1 MPDEPVVPQEPNN
14 HDPEFLRAFAKAI
27 VDKSERENPRSFLS
41 PGTVVGGAPGTST
54 GALPY
59 LLVHVDGDDG
69 STVSSIPT
77 LIGMRAPGT
86 RVMVLW
92 DRPHGAYV
100 IGATTPA
107 VPMGRMSV
115 GCPDD
120 GGNRQEVPRGVKTPI
135 AFCCPEFSVAGV
147 DVNGETFMSIPGG
160 ATYAASLDVKWHST
174 VFTQNNVGGIGIFGT
189 TDDTTDMNT
198 GGTVNVFWDLGPL
211 WSGNS
216 WLPILAGAAI
226 EAQFTGQARITCD
239 LEFEVTAPAGGEAL
253 IVEFAQNGAV
263 IDATACVRQVA
274 VFNAAG
280 VASVSLSALVQVTQL
295 DTFEVRITTAGAVN
309 PITVNVPNARFTL
322 ERVDHPPV
330 IFTIEVETTAAL
342 AATPTI
348 QVVAEGKPNAYR
360 SGATIATVAFQAPP
374 QVRLVAYVEHDLP
387 DPIVI
392 DEDSHFEAV
401 YVGDP
406 LDALLCEPGG
416 SSGGG

>member
-1 MPDEPVVPQEPNN
+1 MPDEPVVPQEPDN

-41 PGTVVGGAPGTST
+41 PGTVVGGAPGIGT

-59 LLVHVDGDDG
+59 LLVHIDGDDN

-100 IGATTPA
+100 MGTSTPA

-120 GGNRQEVPRGVKTPI
+120 SGILQEIPRGVKTPI

-147 DVNGETFMSIPGG
+147 DVTGETFMAIPGA
-160 ATYAASLDVKWHST
+160 ATYAASLDVKWHSN
-174 VFTQNNVGGIGIFGT
+174 VFTDYNVGGIGVWGT
-189 TDDTTDMNT
+189 TDGTTDVNA
-198 GGTVNVFWDLGPL
+198 GGTVNIFWDTSSL
-211 WSGNS
+211 WGGSS
-216 WLPILAGAAI
+216 WLAVSAGAAI

-239 LEFEVTAPAGGEAL
+239 LEFVVTAPAGGEAL
-253 IVEFAQNGAV
+253 VVEFAQNGSP
-263 IDATACVRQVA
+263 IDTTACVRQIA

-295 DTFEVRITTAGAVN
+295 DTFEVRVTTAGAVN
-309 PITVNVPNARFTL
+309 PITVNVPNARITL
-322 ERVDHPPV
+322 ERLDHPPV
-330 IFTIEVETTAAL
+330 IFTIEVENNAPLSPST
-342 AATPTI
+342 TI
-348 QVVAEGKPNAYR
+348 QVVAEGKPNEYR
-360 SGATIATVAFQAPP
+360 SGTVISTVAFQAPP
-374 QVRLVAYVEHDLP
+374 NVRLVAYVEHDLP
-387 DPIVI
+387 DAIVI
-392 DEDSHFEAV
+392 DQDSHFEAV

-406 LDALLCEPGG
+406 LEALLCEPGG